1 MVAITNPGTNVTT
14 FSGDYKL
21 LALND
26 LTVTTYSDTMT
37 LTFADNGISE
47 IVAAVSTPSGGTDA
61 AFSFL
66 ETSFSGLVVTINSFE
81 NDGTVATNFTGTTV
95 NLLVIGK

>member
-1 MVAITNPGTNVTT
+1 MAAITNPGTNVTT

-26 LTVTTYSDTMT
+26 LTLTSASEAITLSYSE
-37 LTFADNGISE
+37 NGISE
-47 IVAAVSTPSGGTDA
+47 ITTVVSTPSGGTDA
-61 AFSFL
+61 AFSYV
-66 ETSFSGLVVTINSFE
+66 ETSFSGLVVTIKSFDE
-81 NDGTVATNFTGTTV
+81 AGTVATNWTGTTV